1 MVLWKWYIVVYK
13 DAMEIE
19 FSDNTMKY
27 YREQELPIVYK
38 GRKLKRAFFADF
50 ILFDNIIV
58 EVKANADGI
67 SEDAIAQTLN
77 YLKASGNRLAYGQL
91 TGNGSG
97 CSQLVFSLMYLPLT
111 DDSWKAC
118 IISNTWLA
126 MAPLARNFLPRLRRN
141 A

>member
-1 MVLWKWYIVVYK
+1 MNNFIYKEEVYRIAGVCMKVYNSLGYGFMEVVYK

-38 GRKLKRAFFADF
+38 GRKLKRTFFADF

-58 EVKANADGI
+58 EVKTNADGI

-77 YLKASGNRLAYGQL
+77 YLKASGNRLGL
-91 TGNGSG
+91 
-97 CSQLVFSLMYLPLT
+97 
-111 DDSWKAC
+111 
-118 IISNTWLA
+118 II
-126 MAPLARNFLPRLRRN
+126 NFGKRKLEYKRVIF
-141 A
+141 